1 MFVCWLG
8 CVDAPDEEGA
18 IEAAANEFNIAEAL
32 RGMKP
37 RSGLTGGQRR

>member
-18 IEAAANEFNIAEAL
+18 IEAAANNIAEAL
-32 RGMKP
+32 RD
-37 RSGLTGGQRR
+37 RLVARRDE